1 MTPQRRRTLNHP
13 QDIICEYS
21 VGSADA
27 FGWGDSKV
35 PFIHNDYVSLK
46 FSAVSNVF
54 LYIFHELQLDR
65 LLPPFDLLPGGNQL
79 LNSSSTEK
87 HFHPAIACVCVC
99 GK

>member
-1 MTPQRRRTLNHP
+1 
-13 QDIICEYS
+13 

-27 FGWGDSKV
+27 FGGGDSKV

-65 LLPPFDLLPGGNQL
+65 LPPPFDLLPGGNQL
-79 LNSSSTEK
+79 LNSSTEK

-99 GK
+99 VK